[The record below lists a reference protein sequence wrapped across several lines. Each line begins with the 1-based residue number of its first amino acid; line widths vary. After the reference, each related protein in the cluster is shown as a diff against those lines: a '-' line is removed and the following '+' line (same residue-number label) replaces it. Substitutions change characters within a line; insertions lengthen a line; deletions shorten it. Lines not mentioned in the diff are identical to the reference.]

1 MAYEIAG
8 VVREID
14 VQNEVR
20 NDISFFVQRYY
31 PNQYPLIARTTRK
44 AVSTPI
50 YDIRHSKIRPRLFPF
65 SSALN
70 GTDATSTLTMA
81 PTVVQDGVQYGD
93 TTALMPGD
101 VLEIVSGGVAERI
114 QVLATPA
121 YENATRPNFAT
132 PAAGTVTVRR
142 GVEGT
147 TVATHATTD
156 GPMLLIGNARFGDE
170 RFQPGLRS
178 TPISVQQYNQT
189 WLFPAQVTYGA
200 QSTDVLGVPDLFNQT
215 KGGQLDNMARDME
228 VSSLYGIGESP
239 YVNGNAKQKGVRQ
252 QIVTNRKQAS
262 SPGSYVPKSLIADA
276 LNPIYLLGGTVD
288 FMMVSVDVLT
298 GIDGWGSGNL
308 RLESGTDVLG
318 LKIDAFQSSVAPR
331 AAIIPNIYL
340 KPGTIF
346 GGDSSQLFWRN
357 KQNEQWQDR
366 GITGLIKEGEWF
378 AEGSIE
384 VQDQERMFWI
394 EGITNFG
401 TP

>member
-8 VVREID
+8 VVREVD
-14 VQNEVR
+14 VLPEVR
-20 NDISFFVQRYY
+20 NDISFFVQKFY
-31 PNQYPLIARTTRK
+31 PNQYPLIARTERRPVK
-44 AVSTPI
+44 TPV

-65 SSALN
+65 TSALN
-70 GTDATSTLTMA
+70 ASDTTSTLTMA

-93 TTALMPGD
+93 TTALLPGD

-114 QVLATPA
+114 QVLATPS
-121 YENATRPNFAT
+121 YENATRPNFVT

-147 TVATHATTD
+147 TVAAHATTD
-156 GPMLLIGNARFGDE
+156 GPMMLIGNARFGDE
-170 RFQPGLRS
+170 RFQPGIRS
-178 TPISVQQYNQT
+178 LPITVSQYNQT

-200 QSTDVLGVPDLFNQT
+200 QTTDVLGVPDLFAQA
-215 KGGQLDNMARDME
+215 KSGQLDNMMRDME

-239 YVNGNAKQKGVRQ
+239 YVAGNAKQKGVRQ

-262 SPGSYVPKSLIADA
+262 SSGNYVPKSLIADA
-276 LNPIYLLGGTVD
+276 LNPIYSLGGTVD
-288 FMMVSVDVLT
+288 FMMVSIDVLT
-298 GIDGWGSGNL
+298 GIDGWGSGIE
-308 RLESGTDVLG
+308 RLEAGSDTIGM
-318 LKIDAFQSSVAPR
+318 KIDAFQSSIAPR
-331 AAIIPNIYL
+331 ATIIPNIYL
-340 KPGTIF
+340 KAGTIF
-346 GGDSSQLFWRN
+346 GGDSSQFFWRN

-366 GITGLIKEGEWF
+366 AITGLIHEGEYF

-384 VQDQERMFWI
+384 VQDQERCFWI